1 MIRSRKK
8 GELFSI
14 HKYKHSHNDLRLLYR
29 KMLRLKHVKVIN
41 HMKDTITYIH
51 LVDQLSNKEIKILHA
66 DYIKKRG
73 ESNGNN

>member
-1 MIRSRKK
+1 
-8 GELFSI
+8 
-14 HKYKHSHNDLRLLYR
+14 
-29 KMLRLKHVKVIN
+29 MLRLKHVKVIN